1 MDSEQ
6 IHQVLSILHFTKDLA
21 PATLKQ
27 LAEIAEAKTFEANS
41 FLFREGNREPDM
53 FLVESGKIALEIN
66 FPGRGPTRILTI
78 GPGEF
83 VGWSGLVGEGKMT
96 TSAVALEKTDVIA
109 APTAKLRELCERD
122 AEFGYQIMQ
131 RLAEALARRLAA
143 TRLQLLDLFA
153 DMPAGD

>member
-1 MDSEQ
+1 MDSAQ
-6 IHQVLSILHFTKDLA
+6 IHQVLSILHFSKDLS
-21 PATLKQ
+21 PSTLQQ
-27 LAEIAEAKTFEANS
+27 LAQIANAKTFAANT
-41 FLFREGNREPDM
+41 FLFREGSQEPDL

-83 VGWSGLVGEGKMT
+83 VGWSGLVGEGRMS
-96 TSAVALEKTDVIA
+96 TSAIALEDTNVIA
-109 APTAKLRELCERD
+109 APAAEIKELCESD
-122 AEFGYQIMQ
+122 AEFGYQIMK